1 MRIRGLFRSHLAWGH
16 IVNRPFMRAYHN
28 LAIPRMEQQAWQAAI
43 EILSRQFGVN
53 PNDNQGVRYE
63 LPGCWFE
70 TGDIAAVIEHCRR
83 HDDDGSPFMLYPNAL
98 AHALADDTP
107 AARSALKRAILA
119 QPRVGKALE
128 ALSTLWGETIV
139 PCGGAAVLVQAA
151 RPISTSRGIRSPLC
165 RRRIISNDNPRRPLS
180 TSETR

>member
-1 MRIRGLFRSHLAWGH
+1 MRIRGLFRSRLAWGH
-16 IVNRPFMRAYHN
+16 IENRPFMRAYHN

-43 EILSRQFGVN
+43 EILSRLLAVN

-98 AHALADDTP
+98 AHVDAMKEIGLQRGQAALARHP
-107 AARSALKRAILA
+107 WLNGQILA
-119 QPRVGKALE
+119 IRLGPEFGR
-128 ALSTLWGETIV
+128 STISNCR
-139 PCGGAAVLVQAA
+139 PA
-151 RPISTSRGIRSPLC
+151 RP
-165 RRRIISNDNPRRPLS
+165 
-180 TSETR
+180 